1 MYEAQTEQ
9 AIRDRMLAAVNS
21 LLDKREGSFTWDAIA
36 PVALELAELYIQLE
50 HLHRVSFV
58 TASYGGYLDLRAQE
72 WGLTRHPATQ
82 ATGVIT
88 LTGTA
93 GVVVPAGT
101 RFRTGGGVEF
111 ELTADAGIDAGGVG
125 TGGIRAVMAGVA
137 SNVMAGT
144 ITEIPTAIQGL
155 QSVTNAEPTSGGAE
169 VETDDMLRERL
180 LERMS
185 RPATSGNIYHYIQ
198 WAKAVPGIGDARV
211 VPIWDGPG
219 TVKVVLLDANRQP
232 ASAELVAEVVS
243 YIEAER
249 PIGALVTVVAAT
261 GVPINVSVTISYDA
275 GLYTL
280 EEITTDVEQAITAH
294 LAQVAFRQGY
304 VSYAKL
310 GAVLMGIDGLTDY
323 SGLLVNGGTAN
334 IVLADD
340 EVPILGE
347 VILNAS

>member
-1 MYEAQTEQ
+1 MYEDKTAE
-9 AIRDRMLAAVNS
+9 AIHETMLATTPTT
-21 LLDKREGSFTWDAIA
+21 LDKREGSFVWDATIPA
-36 PVALELAELYIQLE
+36 ALELAQLYIELGL
-50 HLHRVSFV
+50 LHRVGFV
-58 TASYGGYLDLRAQE
+58 ATMYGAYLDLRASE
-72 WGLTRHPATQ
+72 WGLERKPATQ
-82 ATGVIT
+82 ATGT
-88 LTGTA
+88 LTLMGTA
-93 GVVVPAGT
+93 GVVIPAGT
-101 RFRTGGGVEF
+101 RFRTKSGIEF
-111 ELTADAGIDAGGVG
+111 ELVTDAGIDAGGTG
-125 TGGIRAVMAGVA
+125 TGGIRAVEAGTTG
-137 SNVMAGT
+137 NVMAGA
-144 ITEIPTAIQGL
+144 ITEIPVAIQGL
-155 QSVTNAEPTSGGAE
+155 QSVMNNEATTGGVDIE
-169 VETDDMLRERL
+169 SDDVLRERL

-198 WAKAVPGIGDARV
+198 WAKAVPGVGDARV
-211 VPIWDGPG
+211 VPIWNGPG
-219 TVKVVLLDANRQP
+219 TVKVILLDNNRQP

-249 PIGALVTVVAAT
+249 PIGATVTVVSAT
-261 GVPINVSVTISYDA
+261 GVDISITATIEYDA

-280 EEITTDVEQAITAH
+280 EEITTEVEQAITAH